1 MSFAATK
8 TIRKVHQEM
17 PKILEFDEHARRSL
31 ERGVDALANAV
42 KVTLGPK
49 GRYVVLDKKWGAP
62 TITNDG
68 VTVAREIEL
77 DDPFENL
84 GAQLSKEV
92 ATKTNDIA
100 GDGTTTAT
108 VLAQAMVHE
117 GLRAVA
123 AGANPMSLKRGM
135 DLAVEAMGTALR
147 DAARDVDDKADMA
160 AVATVSSRDS
170 VIGELLAEAFDKVG
184 KDGVITVEESNTMG
198 TELEFT
204 EGMQFDKGYISPYF
218 VTDAERME
226 AVLDDP
232 YILLHQGKISSI
244 SDLLPL
250 LEKVIQSGKSLFLIA
265 EDVEGEA
272 LSTLVVNKIRG
283 TFNAVAVKAP
293 AFGDRRKAMMQ
304 DIATLTGGQ
313 VIAPEVGLKLD
324 QVGLDVLGTAR
335 RVVVTKDNTTIVDGG
350 GKSDEVNGRVNQI
363 KAEIESTD
371 SDWDR
376 EKLQERLAKLAG
388 GVCVV
393 KVGAATEV
401 ELKERKHR
409 IEDAI
414 AATRAAVEEG
424 VIPGGGSALVH
435 AAAAIDGLDLSG
447 DELTGA
453 RVVRSALDAPLTRI
467 ADNAGLEGRVVVS
480 RVRELGDGQ
489 GFNAATGE
497 FGDLTAQG
505 VIDPVKVTKAALE
518 NAASIA
524 AMVLTT
530 DSAVVEAPE
539 GEHAHAGAGH
549 HTHGHSHGHGHSHSH

>member
-1 MSFAATK
+1 
-8 TIRKVHQEM
+8 M
-17 PKILEFDEHARRSL
+17 PKILEFDEDARRSL
-31 ERGVDALANAV
+31 ERGVDKLADAV
-42 KVTLGPK
+42 KVTLGPR

-68 VTVAREIEL
+68 VTVAREVEL

-84 GAQLSKEV
+84 GAQLTKEV
-92 ATKTNDIA
+92 ATKTNDVA

-123 AGANPMSLKRGM
+123 AGVNPMGLKRGM
-135 DLAVEAMGTALR
+135 DKATEAVAAELGK
-147 DAARDVDDKADMA
+147 AARDVDDRKDMA
-160 AVATVSSRDS
+160 AVATVSSRDE

-204 EGMQFDKGYISPYF
+204 EGMQFDKGYLSPYF
-218 VTDAERME
+218 VTDPESME
-226 AVLDDP
+226 AVLDEP
-232 YILLHQGKISSI
+232 YILLHQGKISAI
-244 SDLLPL
+244 AELLPL
-250 LEKVIQSGKSLFLIA
+250 LEKVIQAGKPLFILA

-313 VIAPEVGLKLD
+313 VVAPEVGLKLD

-335 RVVVTKDNTTIVDGG
+335 RVVVTKDNTTIVEGG
-350 GKSDEVNGRVNQI
+350 GDQAEVTGRVNQI
-363 KAEIESTD
+363 KAEIEATD

-401 ELKERKHR
+401 ELKEKKHR
-409 IEDAI
+409 IEDAVS
-414 AATRAAVEEG
+414 ATRAAIEEG
-424 VIPGGGSALVH
+424 IVAGGGSALIH
-435 AAAAIDGLDLSG
+435 AVSALEGDLGLSG
-447 DELTGA
+447 DEAVG
-453 RVVRSALDAPLTRI
+453 VRIVRKSASEPLRWI
-467 ADNAGLEGRVVVS
+467 AENGGEQGYVVVS
-480 RVRELGDGQ
+480 KVRELGVGN
-489 GFNAATGE
+489 GYNAATGE
-497 FGDLTAQG
+497 YGDLVAQG
-505 VIDPVKVTKAALE
+505 VLDPVKVTRSALT
-518 NAASIA
+518 NASSIA
-524 AMVLTT
+524 GMLLTT
-530 DSAVVEAPE
+530 ETLVVDKPEEEEPEA
-539 GEHAHAGAGH
+539 AG
-549 HTHGHSHGHGHSHSH
+549 HGHGHGH

>member
-1 MSFAATK
+1 
-8 TIRKVHQEM
+8 M
-17 PKILEFDEHARRSL
+17 PKILEFDEDARRSL

-68 VTVAREIEL
+68 VTVAREIEV

-84 GAQLSKEV
+84 GAQLTKEV
-92 ATKTNDIA
+92 ATKTNDVA

-108 VLAQAMVHE
+108 VLAQSMVHE

-147 DAARDVDDKADMA
+147 DASRDVDDKADMA

-218 VTDAERME
+218 VSDAERME

-232 YILLHQGKISSI
+232 YILLHQGKISAI
-244 SDLLPL
+244 ADLLPL
-250 LEKVIQSGKSLFLIA
+250 LEKVISAGKPLFILA

-283 TFNAVAVKAP
+283 TFNAAAVKAP

-313 VIAPEVGLKLD
+313 VVSPEVGLKLD
-324 QVGLDVLGTAR
+324 QVGLEVLGQAR
-335 RVVVTKDNTTIVDGG
+335 RVTITKDNTTIVDGAG
-350 GKSDEVNGRVNQI
+350 DPAEVSGRVNQI
-363 KAEIESTD
+363 KAEIENTD

-401 ELKERKHR
+401 ELKEKKHR
-409 IEDAI
+409 IEDAVS
-414 AATRAAVEEG
+414 ATRAAIEEG
-424 VIPGGGSALVH
+424 IIAGGGSALVH
-435 AAAAIDGLDLSG
+435 AVSVLSDSLGLSG
-447 DELTGA
+447 DEATG
-453 RVVRSALDAPLTRI
+453 VRIVAKAADQPLRWI
-467 ADNAGLEGRVVVS
+467 AENGGVNGFVVVAK
-480 RVRELGDGQ
+480 VREGKVGE
-489 GFNAATGE
+489 GYNAATE
-497 FGDLTAQG
+497 EYGDLVAQG
-505 VIDPVKVTKAALE
+505 VLDPVKVTRSALV
-518 NAASIA
+518 NASSIA
-524 AMVLTT
+524 GMLLTT
-530 DSAVVEAPE
+530 ETLIVEKPE
-539 GEHAHAGAGH
+539 DEDDAAHAGAGH
-549 HTHGHSHGHGHSHSH
+549 GHGHGH

>member
-1 MSFAATK
+1 
-8 TIRKVHQEM
+8 M
-17 PKILEFDEHARRSL
+17 PKILEFDESARRSL
-31 ERGVDALANAV
+31 ERGVDALANTV

-68 VTVAREIEL
+68 VTVAREVEL

-84 GAQLSKEV
+84 GAQLTKEV
-92 ATKTNDIA
+92 ATKTNDVA

-108 VLAQAMVHE
+108 VLAQAMVHQ
-117 GLRAVA
+117 GIRAVA
-123 AGANPMSLKRGM
+123 AGVNPMALKRGM
-135 DLAVEAMGTALR
+135 DKAAAAVSEALR
-147 DAARDVDDKADMA
+147 EAARDVETREDMA

-170 VIGELLAEAFDKVG
+170 VIGDLLAEAFDKVG

-250 LEKVIQSGKSLFLIA
+250 LEKVMQAGKPLFIIA
-265 EDVEGEA
+265 EDIDGEA

-283 TFNAVAVKAP
+283 TFNAAAVKAP
-293 AFGDRRKAMMQ
+293 AFGDRRKAMLQ
-304 DIATLTGGQ
+304 DIATLTGAQ
-313 VIAPEVGLKLD
+313 VVAPEVGLKLD
-324 QVGLDVLGTAR
+324 QVGLDVLGQAR
-335 RVVVTKDNTTIVDGG
+335 RVVVTKDNTTIVDGAG
-350 GKSDEVNGRVNQI
+350 DAAEVNGRVAQI
-363 KAEIESTD
+363 KAEIENTD

-401 ELKERKHR
+401 ELKEKKHR
-409 IEDAI
+409 IEDAVS
-414 AATRAAVEEG
+414 ATRAAIEEG
-424 VIPGGGSALVH
+424 IIAGGGSALVH
-435 AAAAIDGLDLSG
+435 AVSVLDDDL
-447 DELTGA
+447 
-453 RVVRSALDAPLTRI
+453 
-467 ADNAGLEGRVVVS
+467 GLEGDEAFGVKVVRKAADEPLRWIAENGGVNGYVVVAKVREAGRRPRLQRRHRGVRRPHRPGHPGPGEGDPLRAGQRHLHRRDAADHRDPRGREARGRG
-480 RVRELGDGQ
+480 RVRLRGG
-489 GFNAATGE
+489 G
-497 FGDLTAQG
+497 
-505 VIDPVKVTKAALE
+505 
-518 NAASIA
+518 
-524 AMVLTT
+524 
-530 DSAVVEAPE
+530 
-539 GEHAHAGAGH
+539 
-549 HTHGHSHGHGHSHSH
+549 HGHGHGHGH

>member
-1 MSFAATK
+1 
-8 TIRKVHQEM
+8 M

-31 ERGVDALANAV
+31 ERGVDELANTV

-84 GAQLSKEV
+84 GAQLTKEV
-92 ATKTNDIA
+92 ATKTNDVA

-135 DLAVEAMGTALR
+135 DAAAEAVGDALR
-147 DAARDVDDKADMA
+147 EAAREVDSKEDMA
-160 AVATVSSRDS
+160 SVATISSRDS
-170 VIGELLAEAFDKVG
+170 LIGELLAESFDKVG

-204 EGMQFDKGYISPYF
+204 EGMQFDKGYISAYF
-218 VTDAERME
+218 VTDPERME

-232 YILLHQGKISSI
+232 YILLHQGKISAI
-244 SDLLPL
+244 ADILPL
-250 LEKVIQSGKSLFLIA
+250 LEKVIQSGKPLFILA

-283 TFNAVAVKAP
+283 TFTAVAVKSP
-293 AFGDRRKAMMQ
+293 AFGDRRKSMMQ

-313 VIAPEVGLKLD
+313 VVAPEVGLKLD

-335 RVVVTKDNTTIVDGG
+335 RVVITKDNTTIVDGG
-350 GKSDEVNGRVNQI
+350 GDKAEVEGRVNQI
-363 KAEIESTD
+363 KAEIENTD

-388 GVCVV
+388 GVCVI
-393 KVGAATEV
+393 KVGAA
-401 ELKERKHR
+401 HR
-409 IEDAI
+409 
-414 AATRAAVEEG
+414 
-424 VIPGGGSALVH
+424 GG
-435 AAAAIDGLDLSG
+435 
-447 DELTGA
+447 
-453 RVVRSALDAPLTRI
+453 
-467 ADNAGLEGRVVVS
+467 
-480 RVRELGDGQ
+480 
-489 GFNAATGE
+489 
-497 FGDLTAQG
+497 AQG
-505 VIDPVKVTKAALE
+505 E
-518 NAASIA
+518 
-524 AMVLTT
+524 
-530 DSAVVEAPE
+530 EAPHR
-539 GEHAHAGAGH
+539 GRRLRDPRRDRGGHRRRRRLGPHPRGLGALRRPRPDR
-549 HTHGHSHGHGHSHSH
+549 

>member
-1 MSFAATK
+1 
-8 TIRKVHQEM
+8 M
-17 PKILEFDEHARRSL
+17 PKILEFDEHARRAL
-31 ERGVDALANAV
+31 ERGVDKLADTV
-42 KVTLGPK
+42 KVTLGPR

-84 GAQLSKEV
+84 GAQLTKEV

-123 AGANPMSLKRGM
+123 AGANPMGLKRGM
-135 DLAVEAMGTALR
+135 DAAAQAVSDELLKSAREVEA
-147 DAARDVDDKADMA
+147 KEDMA
-160 AVATVSSRDS
+160 SVATISSRDE
-170 VIGELLAEAFDKVG
+170 VIGGLLADAFDKVG

-204 EGMQFDKGYISPYF
+204 EGMQFDKGYISQYF

-226 AVLDDP
+226 TVLEDP
-232 YILLHQGKISSI
+232 YILLHQGKISAVAE
-244 SDLLPL
+244 LLPL
-250 LEKVIQSGKSLFLIA
+250 LEKVIQSGKPLFILA

-283 TFNAVAVKAP
+283 TFNAAAVKSP

-313 VIAPEVGLKLD
+313 IVAPEVGLKLD
-324 QVGLDVLGTAR
+324 QVGLDVLGQAR
-335 RVVVTKDNTTIVDGG
+335 RVVITKDNTTIVDGAG
-350 GKSDEVNGRVNQI
+350 DSSEVAGRVSQI
-363 KAEIESTD
+363 KAEIENTD

-388 GVCVV
+388 GVCVI

-401 ELKERKHR
+401 ELKEKKHR
-409 IEDAI
+409 IEDAVS
-414 AATRAAVEEG
+414 ATRAAIEEG
-424 VIPGGGSALVH
+424 IVAGGGSALIH
-435 AAAAIDGLDLSG
+435 AASVLTDGLGLTG
-447 DELTGA
+447 DEAAGV
-453 RVVRSALDAPLTRI
+453 RVVRLALDEPLRWI
-467 ADNAGLEGRVVVS
+467 AENGGANGYVVTTK
-480 RVRELGDGQ
+480 VRELGVGN
-489 GFNAATGE
+489 GYNAATE
-497 FGDLTAQG
+497 EYGDLVAQG
-505 VIDPVKVTKAALE
+505 VLDPVKVTRSALV
-518 NAASIA
+518 NASSIA
-524 AMVLTT
+524 GMLLTT
-530 DSAVVEAPE
+530 ETLVVDKPEDDEPEA
-539 GEHAHAGAGH
+539 AG
-549 HTHGHSHGHGHSHSH
+549 HGHGHGHGH

>member
-1 MSFAATK
+1 
-8 TIRKVHQEM
+8 M
-17 PKILEFDEHARRSL
+17 PKILEFDERARAAL
-31 ERGVDALANAV
+31 ERGVDILANTV

-84 GAQLSKEV
+84 GAQLTKEV

-123 AGANPMSLKRGM
+123 AGVNPMGLKRGM
-135 DLAVEAMGTALR
+135 DAAAGAVSDALKE
-147 DAARDVDDKADMA
+147 AAREVDSKEDMA
-160 AVATVSSRDS
+160 AVATISSRDS
-170 VIGELLAEAFDKVG
+170 HIGSLLAESFDKVG

-204 EGMQFDKGYISPYF
+204 EGMQFDKGYISAYF

-226 AVLDDP
+226 AVLEDP
-232 YILLHQGKISSI
+232 YILLHQGKISAVA
-244 SDLLPL
+244 DLLPL
-250 LEKVIQSGKSLFLIA
+250 LEKVIAAGKPLFILA

-283 TFNAVAVKAP
+283 TFNAVAVKSP

-324 QVGLDVLGTAR
+324 QAGLEVLGQAR
-335 RVVVTKDNTTIVDGG
+335 RIVITKDNTTIVDGAG
-350 GKSDEVNGRVNQI
+350 DATAVEARVNQI
-363 KAEIESTD
+363 KGEIENTD
-371 SDWDR
+371 SDWDK
-376 EKLQERLAKLAG
+376 EKLQERLAKLSG
-388 GVCVV
+388 GVCVI

-401 ELKERKHR
+401 ELKEKKHR
-409 IEDAI
+409 IEDAVS
-414 AATRAAVEEG
+414 ATRAAIEEG
-424 VIPGGGSALVH
+424 IVPGGGSALIH
-435 AAAAIDGLDLSG
+435 CAAVLSDDLGLNG
-447 DELTGA
+447 DEAAGI
-453 RVVRSALDAPLTRI
+453 RIVRKALDQPLRWI
-467 ADNAGLEGRVVVS
+467 AENGGDNGHVVVAK
-480 RVRELGDGQ
+480 VREGGV
-489 GFNAATGE
+489 GVGYNAATGE
-497 FGDLTAQG
+497 YGDLVSQG
-505 VIDPVKVTKAALE
+505 VLDPVKVTRSALI
-518 NAASIA
+518 NATSIA
-524 AMVLTT
+524 GMLLTT
-530 DSAVVEAPE
+530 ETLIVEKPE
-539 GEHAHAGAGH
+539 DEEEDGAAG
-549 HTHGHSHGHGHSHSH
+549 HGHGHGHGH